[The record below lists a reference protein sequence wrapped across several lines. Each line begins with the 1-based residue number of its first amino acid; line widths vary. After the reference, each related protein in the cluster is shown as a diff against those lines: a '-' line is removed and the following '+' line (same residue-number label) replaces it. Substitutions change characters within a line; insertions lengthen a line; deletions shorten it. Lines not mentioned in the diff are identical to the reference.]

1 MADTIK
7 MIALDK
13 LRESEN
19 IFDSIDD
26 SIDRYLLS
34 SIVNGTIKKIEKY
47 IVQSEIDK
55 MTSTNKLDDLT

>member
-13 LRESEN
+13 LRESKN